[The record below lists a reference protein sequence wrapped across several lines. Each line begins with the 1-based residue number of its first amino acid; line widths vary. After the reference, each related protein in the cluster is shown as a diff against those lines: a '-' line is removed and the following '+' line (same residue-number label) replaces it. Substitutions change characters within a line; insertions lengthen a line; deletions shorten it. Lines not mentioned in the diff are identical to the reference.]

1 MLGTVKNSTKN
12 RTHIWGYASLPPVGY
27 LQLIYCCIN
36 VPRISNQQHLEPTEL
51 TRSLSTQV
59 NHMGRINLEPPQA
72 TASKHWSP
80 HNIPI
85 KVWVGVRVECD
96 HNHVFVV
103 FPAAV
108 VDNNVYTGTAK
119 QQ

>member
-1 MLGTVKNSTKN
+1 MRVRKSSPLLV
-12 RTHIWGYASLPPVGY
+12 ICSLYFEVLLY
-27 LQLIYCCIN
+27 

-51 TRSLSTQV
+51 TTSLSTQI